1 MALSSGSRAP
11 ERRVESFC
19 CDEQEMMKTADSKVA
34 RKARFRPFGWR
45 VRVGFTRLGR
55 TLGWRARAGF
65 TRNELFG

>member
-1 MALSSGSRAP
+1 MALSSGSREP
-11 ERRVESFC
+11 ERRVDSFC

-45 VRVGFTRLGR
+45 
-55 TLGWRARAGF
+55 ARAGF